1 MTSLIPGAVNI
12 NLSVLAKPSGP
23 QPFSQHP
30 PSTSGESS
38 SASTEPT
45 APCAPE
51 GEAPPPYTT
60 LPRSP
65 SDVGSTQWSG
75 PGTASSGAG
84 YAPSGVRLGY
94 VDFVPRPVRKRMFKD
109 DLYETFE

>member
-1 MTSLIPGAVNI
+1 MPGSVNI
-12 NLSVLAKPSGP
+12 NLSVLAKPSH
-23 QPFSQHP
+23 SAA
-30 PSTSGESS
+30 SSGENTPGG
-38 SASTEPT
+38 AEPS

-65 SDVGSTQWSG
+65 GDVGSSPWSG
-75 PGTASSGAG
+75 PGAAGSGTG

-94 VDFVPRPVRKRMFKD
+94 VDFVPRAVRKRMFKD